1 MSRIVFM
8 NPNPR
13 TLISGGVKTV
23 YRQAELLTELGL
35 DAFVFQPDGRATWL
49 DSSAR
54 ILTTTQPFPPPS
66 DEVLVFPENPTGWLA
81 EMAQMHLPAKKV
93 LFCQAQYYVFHSS
106 IPVDRL
112 ASLGFSSIVCPSMI
126 AKGFLERVFHLH
138 DVSVIPCYIDPDL
151 FFPREKVMQIAYLPH
166 KLPREAE
173 MLRAMLGTKY
183 PHLRSVPWRAIRDMS
198 ERETAELLGRST
210 IYLSLPFLESFGLVP
225 LEAMASGCIVVG
237 FHGYG
242 GLEYATP
249 ENGFWFP
256 SDHLEEV
263 VDALARVIADL
274 EHGTAHLI
282 AMREAGMTSIGH
294 YTRQHTKE

>member
-81 EMAQMHLPAKKV
+81 EMAQVHLPAKKV

-112 ASLGFSSIVCPSMI
+112 AWLGFSSIVCPSKI
-126 AKGFLERVFHLH
+126 AKGFLERVFHLRN
-138 DVSVIPCYIDPDL
+138 VSVVPCYIDPAL

-166 KLPREAE
+166 KL
-173 MLRAMLGTKY
+173 
-183 PHLRSVPWRAIRDMS
+183 
-198 ERETAELLGRST
+198 
-210 IYLSLPFLESFGLVP
+210 P

-294 YTRQHTKE
+294 YTRQHT